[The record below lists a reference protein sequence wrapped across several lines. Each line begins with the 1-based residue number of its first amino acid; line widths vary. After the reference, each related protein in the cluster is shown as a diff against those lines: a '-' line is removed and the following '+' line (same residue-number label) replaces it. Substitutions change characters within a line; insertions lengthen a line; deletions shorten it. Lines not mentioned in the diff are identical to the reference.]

1 MPPEEMTSS
10 TSFVVDRYWCLHTI
24 DNPYNRLLKAAIMK
38 ETTPKNG
45 VDLASIYKFQFK
57 IFLALVYQRPGLNSF
72 NYVNSF
78 PQL

>member
-10 TSFVVDRYWCLHTI
+10 TSFVVDRYWHLHTI

-45 VDLASIYKFQFK
+45 VDTKKWSWFGFYLQVPIQN
-57 IFLALVYQRPGLNSF
+57 ILIPGSGLPETRS
-72 NYVNSF
+72 
-78 PQL
+78 Q